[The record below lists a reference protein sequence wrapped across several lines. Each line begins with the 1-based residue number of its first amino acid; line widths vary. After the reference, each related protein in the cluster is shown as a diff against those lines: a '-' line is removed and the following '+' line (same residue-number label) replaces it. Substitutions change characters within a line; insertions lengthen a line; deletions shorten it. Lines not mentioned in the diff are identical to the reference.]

1 MNFKNS
7 DMVNMNYLLWWFK
20 QIYGVHVLFGVL
32 CFSLVMNRQTYL
44 LVCINIYINL
54 ILLRLILSSVKTLI
68 ICLSDW
74 LLSNWS
80 FSPTLSL
87 IFADDNV
94 APTFYTLVILLNQ
107 FISVLK
113 LNLLDRFLIKPNVGI
128 SQKLRQAWTVYGL
141 EYSTFKNL
149 VFMIQQLI
157 VLAII
162 NLKFYYYTSSWNVST
177 TSSLLSEESLSVE
190 SPSSFESEPW
200 DLKVRN

>member
-1 MNFKNS
+1 M
-7 DMVNMNYLLWWFK
+7 
-20 QIYGVHVLFGVL
+20 
-32 CFSLVMNRQTYL
+32 
-44 LVCINIYINL
+44 
-54 ILLRLILSSVKTLI
+54 
-68 ICLSDW
+68 
-74 LLSNWS
+74 
-80 FSPTLSL
+80 
-87 IFADDNV
+87 
-94 APTFYTLVILLNQ
+94 
-107 FISVLK
+107 LK

-128 SQKLRQAWTVYGL
+128 SKKLRLASTVYGL

-149 VFMIQQLI
+149 VFMIQQLV